1 MRQGGSLANR
11 VFRNWSDAKAHS
23 CLNGIVMT
31 LNARKRDDRESERR
45 VSGRRG
51 ESDVQT
57 VFVNRGRREPE
68 TTRKVSGA
76 NSDEWLTR

>member
-1 MRQGGSLANR
+1 
-11 VFRNWSDAKAHS
+11 
-23 CLNGIVMT
+23 MT